1 MFIDSHCHLDR
12 LNLKPYGD
20 DFDRFVRETHQAEI
34 SHMLCVAINLMDY
47 PAMRA
52 LIDPYPGISVSV
64 GIHPNEETADEAD
77 ENELLSL
84 AADTRVVAIGETGLD
99 YYRSAGD
106 LTWQQQRF
114 RRHISV
120 ARKITKP
127 LIIHTRAAKADT
139 LRILK
144 EEKAGEVGGVMHCF
158 TEDWDTAKQALDL
171 GFYISFSGIVTFAS
185 AAKIQEVAKKVPPNR
200 YLIETDSPYLA
211 PIPYR
216 GKPNYPAY
224 VRKVAEFIGNLRSI
238 PLAKV
243 AAESGENYH
252 RLFG

>member
-84 AADTRVVAIGETGLD
+84 AADGDYSRIG
-99 YYRSAGD
+99 R
-106 LTWQQQRF
+106 
-114 RRHISV
+114 
-120 ARKITKP
+120 
-127 LIIHTRAAKADT
+127 
-139 LRILK
+139 
-144 EEKAGEVGGVMHCF
+144 
-158 TEDWDTAKQALDL
+158 
-171 GFYISFSGIVTFAS
+171 
-185 AAKIQEVAKKVPPNR
+185 
-200 YLIETDSPYLA
+200 
-211 PIPYR
+211 
-216 GKPNYPAY
+216 
-224 VRKVAEFIGNLRSI
+224 
-238 PLAKV
+238 
-243 AAESGENYH
+243 
-252 RLFG
+252 